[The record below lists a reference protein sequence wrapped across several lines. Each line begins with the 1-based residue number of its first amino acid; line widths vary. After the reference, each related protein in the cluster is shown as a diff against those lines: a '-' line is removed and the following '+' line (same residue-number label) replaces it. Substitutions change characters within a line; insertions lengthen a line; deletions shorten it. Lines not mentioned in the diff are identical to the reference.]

1 MLAFVGGEVRR
12 AAPVRRGAVPGGE
25 VKGGGVEGGVVES
38 GAQNGASSGAQNG
51 ASSGSGMFCNGWYG
65 KEAGQYCIVVSGGCR
80 Y

>member
-1 MLAFVGGEVRR
+1 MAGIAYEAGCPY
-12 AAPVRRGAVPGGE
+12 AIGIGMCP
-25 VKGGGVEGGVVES
+25 
-38 GAQNGASSGAQNG
+38 G